1 MNAEL
6 QRARLII
13 ENTGQNLF
21 LTGKAGTGKTT
32 FLKRL
37 VETTTKRNVVLA
49 PTGIAAINAG
59 GMTIH
64 SFFQFPFAPYVPG
77 ANYGKEAFKLN
88 KKKIRLI
95 RNIDLLIIDEIS
107 MVRADLLDHIDE
119 TLRRLRHDH
128 NKPFGGMQLLLIGD
142 LQQLAPVAK
151 DDEWQL
157 LRQYY
162 ETPYFFSSRA
172 LAQTDYLTL
181 ELQKVYRQ
189 QDEEFLQLLNS
200 IRTNRADYGVLQRLN
215 MRVKSDFRPDRKDGY
230 IRLVT
235 HNRQAQ
241 QVNDDEMELLKG
253 REVTFEAC
261 VDGTFAE
268 SAYPTDARLKLKKGA
283 QVMFVK
289 NDTDR
294 RWFNGSIGEVM
305 DISRES
311 VKVRLADSGEIFD
324 VYYEEWTSARY
335 ELNEKTNEVEERIE
349 GVFQQLPLRLAWAIT
364 IHKSQG
370 LTFDRAIIDAHAAFA
385 HGQTYVALSRCR
397 TLEGLVLSTPLPA
410 SALINDAAVGMYSD
424 TITQRTPSEQKIMS
438 LQKAYFVQL
447 LDELFSFQTIAMSLS
462 QLMRVMEEY
471 FARLYPR
478 SVEKVREETMR
489 LNEKVTEIS
498 MRFKRQYNKIISE
511 SADFTSDAFLQERL
525 RKGADYFWT
534 ELQPLR
540 RIAAQEKLPTDN
552 KEVEKRLSDTLEFI
566 NEELLPR
573 LQMLAFV
580 RDKGFELSEYQRCRA
595 LALEGGMGKE
605 EKKSRRSEAKNK
617 KDFVP
622 EGILHPEVFA
632 RLTQYRRR
640 KSEEMGVPA
649 YVIFSQKA
657 LMGITNLLPFTERE
671 LLRVPHVGKT
681 VTTRYGKDILD
692 IIAEYADKR

>member
-142 LQQLAPVAK
+142 LQQLAPVVK

-157 LRQYY
+157 LRPYY
-162 ETPYFFSSRA
+162 PTPYFFSSRA
-172 LAQTDYLTL
+172 RAQTDYLTL
-181 ELQKVYRQ
+181 ELHTVYRQ
-189 QDEEFLQLLNS
+189 QDEEFLRLLNA
-200 IRTNRADYGVLQRLN
+200 IRMNRADDNVLSLLNRRVQYG
-215 MRVKSDFRPDRKDGY
+215 FTPDRKDGY

-241 QVNDDEMELLKG
+241 QVNDEEMQKLSGKE
-253 REVTFEAC
+253 RIYEAEVE
-261 VDGTFAE
+261 GTFME
-268 SAYPTDARLKLKKGA
+268 SAYPTEKELHLKKGA

-289 NDTDR
+289 NDSQH
-294 RWFNGSIGEVM
+294 RWFNGTIGEVTKLH
-305 DISRES
+305 DES
-311 VKVRLADSGEIFD
+311 VEVRLADGAGEFE
-324 VYYEEWTSARY
+324 VGYEEWTAARY
-335 ELNEKTNEVEERIE
+335 ELNEKTKEVEERID
-349 GVFQQLPLRLAWAIT
+349 GAFRQIPLRLAWAIT

-410 SALINDAAVGMYSD
+410 SALINDAAVGLFTE
-424 TITQRTPSEQKIMS
+424 TIPQRTPSETKIND
-438 LQKAYFVQL
+438 LQKEYYIQL
-447 LDELFSFQTIAMSLS
+447 IDELFSFGTIAISLARL
-462 QLMRVMEEY
+462 QRVMEEFFY
-471 FARLYPR
+471 RLYPR
-478 SVEKVREETMR
+478 SVAAVREETSR
-489 LNEKVTEIS
+489 LKEKVSEISVRFQRQYRQIINVSADYASDEYLNE
-498 MRFKRQYNKIISE
+498 
-511 SADFTSDAFLQERL
+511 RL
-525 RKGADYFWT
+525 KKGAEYFWN

-540 RIAAQEKLPTDN
+540 KLAAQEKLPIDS
-552 KEVEKRLSDTLEFI
+552 KEAEKRLSDTLEFI

-580 RDKGFELSEYQRCRA
+580 RDNGFELSEYQRCRS

>member
-77 ANYGKEAFKLN
+77 ANYGKEAFKLT
-88 KKKIRLI
+88 KRKIRLI

-119 TLRRLRHDH
+119 TLRRLRHNHD
-128 NKPFGGMQLLLIGD
+128 KPFGGMQLLLIGD
-142 LQQLAPVAK
+142 LQQLAPVVK

-162 ETPYFFSSRA
+162 PTPYFFSSRA

-181 ELQKVYRQ
+181 ELHTVYRQ
-189 QDEEFLQLLNS
+189 QDEEFLKLLNA
-200 IRTNRADYGVLQRLN
+200 IRMNRADDNILSLLN
-215 MRVKSDFRPDRKDGY
+215 RRVQYDFTPDRKDGY

-241 QVNDDEMELLKG
+241 QVNDDEMRKLSGKE
-253 REVTFEAC
+253 RIYEAEVE
-261 VDGTFAE
+261 GTFME
-268 SAYPTDARLKLKKGA
+268 SAYPTEKELHLKKGA

-289 NDTDR
+289 NDSQH
-294 RWFNGSIGEVM
+294 RWFNGSIGEVTKLY
-305 DISRES
+305 DDS
-311 VKVRLADSGEIFD
+311 VEVRLTDGAGEFE
-324 VYYEEWTSARY
+324 VGYEEWTAARY
-335 ELNEKTNEVEERIE
+335 ELNEKTNEVEERID
-349 GVFQQLPLRLAWAIT
+349 GAFRQIPLRLAWAIT

-410 SALINDAAVGMYSD
+410 SALINDAAVGIFTE
-424 TITQRTPSEQKIMS
+424 TIPQRTPSQTKIDT
-438 LQKAYFVQL
+438 LQKEYFLNL
-447 LDELFSFQTIAMSLS
+447 LDELFSFVTIAASLS
-462 QLMRVMEEY
+462 
-471 FARLYPR
+471 RL
-478 SVEKVREETMR
+478 VR
-489 LNEKVTEIS
+489 
-498 MRFKRQYNKIISE
+498 FQRQYRQIISA
-511 SADFTSDAFLQERL
+511 SADYAADGHLQERL
-525 RKGADYFWT
+525 RKGAEYFWNG
-534 ELQPLR
+534 LQPLR
-540 RIAAQEKLPTDN
+540 RLAAQEKLPTDS
-552 KEVEKRLSDTLEFI
+552 KEAEKRLSDALENI

-580 RDKGFELSEYQRCRA
+580 RDKGFELSDYQRCRA
-595 LALEGGMGKE
+595 LALEGGGINKE
-605 EKKSRRSEAKNK
+605 EKKNRRSEAKK
-617 KDFVP
+617 KKETVP
-622 EGILHPEVFA
+622 EGILHPELFA
-632 RLTQYRRR
+632 KLAQYRR
-640 KSEEMGVPA
+640 KKAEELRVPP
-649 YVIFSQKA
+649 YVVFTQKA
-657 LMGITNLLPFTERE
+657 LMGITNLMPLTEGE
-671 LLRVPHVGKT
+671 LLRVPYVGKT
-681 VTTRYGKDILD
+681 VATRYGKDILD
-692 IIAEYADKR
+692 IIAEYADKIKNKKINTKTIRDYERFN